1 MKDKKYEDKIP
12 NRKPTKRNLLKPF
25 KNNKII
31 FKDYLFLSLNKI
43 YLNK

>member
-12 NRKPTKRNLLKPF
+12 NRKPIKRNLLKPF

-31 FKDYLFLSLNKI
+31 FKDKLSISKI
-43 YLNK
+43 N